1 MKIECPVCHVIGLLQ
16 QRGNSYRVQH
26 YQGFENGK
34 RVYQYHKVSSMEV
47 NGSKSMEVNNKD
59 SSFFNRTKWTG
70 GDLNPIK
77 GGDITRKSPFFG
89 KYLGSVTEKIKT
101 RLR

>member
-47 NGSKSMEVNNKD
+47 NNKD

-70 GDLNPIK
+70 GDLNPS
-77 GGDITRKSPFFG
+77 GSGDITRTILPFFI
-89 KYLGSVTEKIKT
+89 YSV
-101 RLR
+101 L